1 MMLYKDHE
9 KRFFFFLFHF
19 SFFLPLA
26 SQEDCVHFLS
36 FGAKHKN
43 AVRSVWR
50 NREFRKLFFHFFGF
64 SADVTDSAGR
74 SANGATFL
82 TEKINFILSS
92 ASNKNSKTFCTR
104 YNLTFSVLFELMLC
118 PKGPFCLLSLL

>member
-1 MMLYKDHE
+1 
-9 KRFFFFLFHF
+9 
-19 SFFLPLA
+19 LA

-82 TEKINFILSS
+82 TEKKIS
-92 ASNKNSKTFCTR
+92 
-104 YNLTFSVLFELMLC
+104 FSVLHPIKTVRHFVQDII
-118 PKGPFCLLSLL
+118 